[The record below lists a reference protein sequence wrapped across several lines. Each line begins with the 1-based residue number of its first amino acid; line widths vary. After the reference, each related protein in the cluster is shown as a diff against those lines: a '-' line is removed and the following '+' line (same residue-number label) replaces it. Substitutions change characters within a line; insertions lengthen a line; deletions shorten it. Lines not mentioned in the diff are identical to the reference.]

1 MMRSAKLALA
11 AIVAIGAT
19 AACTRTDN
27 RAADTGA
34 PGASPTP
41 TAEAYGMGG
50 DGPSAGQ
57 IASSPAS
64 YAGQRVTVKSD
75 VERVMP
81 NGFFILDDNDLL
93 VLSPSASPMEKQEVT
108 VRGTVHTYSA
118 PELQQKFAWFRSDK
132 DRDVEYENRAVIVAD
147 SITAA
152 DGREILGESALP
164 AGSGEPD
171 TTAGGSGGRR

>member
-1 MMRSAKLALA
+1 MMRSVNLALA
-11 AIVAIGAT
+11 AAAAIGAA

-27 RAADTGA
+27 RAATES
-34 PGASPTP
+34 PGPTPTP

-50 DGPSAGQ
+50 DGPSAGE
-57 IASSPAS
+57 IASSPAT

-93 VLSPSASPMEKQEVT
+93 VLSPSGAPMEKQEVT

-118 PELQQKFAWFRSDK
+118 PELKKKFAWFKSDSE
-132 DRDVEYENRAVIVAD
+132 RDVEYENRAVIVAD

-152 DGREILGESALP
+152 DGREIVSESALP
-164 AGSGEPD
+164 AGSGKPD
-171 TTAGGSGGRR
+171 TTASGRGE